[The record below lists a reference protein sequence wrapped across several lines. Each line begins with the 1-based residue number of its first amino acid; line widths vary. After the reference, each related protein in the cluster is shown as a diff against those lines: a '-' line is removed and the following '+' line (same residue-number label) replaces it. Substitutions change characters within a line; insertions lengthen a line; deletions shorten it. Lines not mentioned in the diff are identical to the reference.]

1 LTVVTLL
8 VSVTISP
15 ADPAGPFRVTVPVEI
30 FPPITVAGDNVTDAI
45 ARGFNVRVAV
55 LDEAPK
61 VAVIVSAVAVETAEV

>member
-1 LTVVTLL
+1 
-8 VSVTISP
+8 
-15 ADPAGPFRVTVPVEI
+15 VTVPVEI